1 MGDNHPDAHVN
12 GSEGD
17 SFTALISTNF
27 EIISFCVMVK
37 EYNIYFSSRK
47 IILSPKFKPYFKKC
61 NGLFVGYNHPDELP
75 KLLTFFQSTSNV
87 DNLYI
92 IGNNIDALFAELKKH
107 FLVIEAAGGLVT
119 NSNNKILLIKRNGLW
134 DLPKGKID
142 EGENAEEAAIREVM
156 EECGITSIKITS
168 SLTTTYH
175 TYAIDSKIVLKP
187 TSWYS
192 MSFDRQT
199 TPKPQTEEGITDV
212 CWVAPNELGD
222 YLNNTYD
229 SIKEVFYQS
238 GLYKG

>member
-1 MGDNHPDAHVN
+1 M
-12 GSEGD
+12 
-17 SFTALISTNF
+17 
-27 EIISFCVMVK
+27 
-37 EYNIYFSSRK
+37 
-47 IILSPKFKPYFKKC
+47 
-61 NGLFVGYNHPDELP
+61 P